1 MRKAITWMRAKS
13 DRLIVLPVF
22 PEKTRARSKM
32 REIATFVRSQS
43 GDLTISGKNPGKTRL
58 RTLVALVALGLLAP
72 ARAGDRPI
80 ANLFPADTLA
90 YAEATDFV
98 HLAPVLASWVKG
110 TTLAG
115 GVSAQHDRRD
125 SIRDHKQ
132 VPQQADLAKLGIL
145 AAPEFHA
152 DLARL
157 KGVAVAFTGFND
169 KHEPRLVLAV
179 LLGDSTALSL
189 YARQLVTA
197 DPDVRRVDS
206 VEGVPVCQYRPFGGP
221 GYGPDGNVLPLNASK
236 PPVGPF
242 EPTYA
247 FTPGLFV
254 LGSDAA
260 AVKDVIKRYLGKE
273 PAPSLLS
280 VEAFRKIERPKGDVV
295 LFARPAE
302 IVAALDTAN
311 KATETHDPD
320 WLAVVKLA
328 VNSNAVPVVSGA
340 IHLKPDGWALE
351 LSTVVASGEKSPLL
365 DLLGGVPGLTAT
377 DLPAGTGLI
386 GSLTFPPVA
395 KRVAAVFD
403 TADALA
409 KAVGCLGPLPGERY
423 AGEPNVRTL
432 LGTVHGVRTEWPAK
446 EKSKPVIV
454 LECDSA
460 AAAAAWVA
468 AAPLLVQKTLRS
480 TAPTAPVSEPAGGV
494 TVHALT
500 TGDSGLGTLFYAAK
514 GPLAAAGFD
523 RAAVLTALNRDAKP
537 GSPATASLTV
547 TPLAL
552 YDWLGPPAPPPFP
565 ALGVAAVT
573 GTMPQALPTAPPVTV
588 KDVLAPLPPMS
599 ASVLREN
606 GKLTVRVEQT
616 KWDAVRVSVIDAGV
630 TWYDRYLAEV
640 RQPQNMF
647 LPRGLWLDR

>member
-1 MRKAITWMRAKS
+1 MTS
-13 DRLIVLPVF
+13 
-22 PEKTRARSKM
+22 TRSLA
-32 REIATFVRSQS
+32 ALCV
-43 GDLTISGKNPGKTRL
+43 
-58 RTLVALVALGLLAP
+58 VASALAP
-72 ARAGDRPI
+72 ARGGDRPI
-80 ANLFPADTLA
+80 ADLFPADTLA
-90 YAEATDFV
+90 YAEATDFA

-132 VPQQADLAKLGIL
+132 VPQQADLAKLGLL

-179 LLGDSTALSL
+179 LLGDSTTLSL

-221 GYGPDGNVLPLNASK
+221 GYGPDGNVLPLNTSK
-236 PPVGPF
+236 PPAGPF

-254 LGSDAA
+254 LGSDVS

-273 PAPSLLS
+273 PAPSLHS
-280 VEAFRKIERPKGDVV
+280 VEEFRKTERSKGDVY

-302 IVAALDTAN
+302 IVAALDAAN
-311 KATETHDPD
+311 KATETHDSD

-328 VNSNAVPVVSGA
+328 VNPKAVPVVSGA
-340 IHLKPDGWALE
+340 IRLKPDGWAVE
-351 LSTVVASGEKSPLL
+351 LTSAVASGEKSPLL
-365 DLLGGVPGLTAT
+365 ELLGGVPGPTAT
-377 DLPAGTGLI
+377 DLHGGNSLV
-386 GSLTFPPVA
+386 GSLTLQPA
-395 KRVAAVFD
+395 EKRAAAILD
-403 TADALA
+403 TADAVA
-409 KAVGCLGPLPGERY
+409 KALGCLGPLPRERY

-432 LGTVHGVRTEWPAK
+432 LGSVRGVRTEWPAK

-468 AAPLLVQKTLRS
+468 AAPVLVQKSLRAA
-480 TAPTAPVSEPAGGV
+480 APTAPVSEPAGGV

-514 GPLAAAGFD
+514 GPLTATGFD
-523 RAAVLTALNRDAKP
+523 RAAVLTALNREAKP
-537 GSPATASLTV
+537 GSPTTASLTV

-552 YDWLGPPAPPPFP
+552 YDWFGPPAPPPFP

-573 GTMPQALPTAPPVTV
+573 GTMPQALPTAPPVTL
-588 KDVLAPLPPMS
+588 KDALTPIPPMS
-599 ASVLREN
+599 AFALREN
-606 GKLTVRVEQT
+606 GRLVVRVEQT
-616 KWDAVRVSVIDAGV
+616 KWDAVRVSVIDAAV

>member
-1 MRKAITWMRAKS
+1 MCAKS
-13 DRLIVLPVF
+13 DRLIALSVF
-22 PEKTRARSKM
+22 PEKTRERSKM
-32 REIATFVRSQS
+32 REIATFVRAQS

-58 RTLVALVALGLLAP
+58 RTLVVLALGLAAP

-98 HLAPVLASWVKG
+98 HLAPVFASWVKG

-132 VPQQADLAKLGIL
+132 VPQQADLAKLGLL

-157 KGVAVAFTGFND
+157 KGAAAAFTGFND
-169 KHEPRLVLAV
+169 KHEPRLVFAV

-189 YARQLVTA
+189 HARQLVTA
-197 DPDVRRVDS
+197 DPDMRRVDS

-221 GYGPDGNVLPLNASK
+221 GYGPDGNVLPLNSSK
-236 PPVGPF
+236 PPAGPF

-254 LGSDAA
+254 LGSDTA
-260 AVKDVIKRYLGKE
+260 AVKDVIRRYLGKE
-273 PAPSLLS
+273 PAPSLHS
-280 VEAFRKIERPKGDVV
+280 VEAFRKAERSKGDVY

-302 IVAALDTAN
+302 IVAALDAAN
-311 KATETHDPD
+311 KTTETHDPD

-328 VNSNAVPVVSGA
+328 VNPKAVPVVSGA
-340 IHLKPDGWALE
+340 IHLKPDGWAVE
-351 LSTVVASGEKSPLL
+351 LTAAVASGEKSPLL
-365 DLLGGVPGLTAT
+365 DLHGGVPGLTAR
-377 DLPAGTGLI
+377 DLPGGTGLV
-386 GSLTFPPVA
+386 GTLTFPPA
-395 KRVAAVFD
+395 EKRAAAVFE
-403 TADALA
+403 TADAVA

-432 LGTVHGVRTEWPAK
+432 LGTVRGVRTEWPAK

-454 LECDSA
+454 IECESSA
-460 AAAAAWVA
+460 TAAAWVE
-468 AAPLLVQKTLRS
+468 AAPVLVQKTLRAA
-480 TAPTAPVSEPAGGV
+480 APTAPVSEPAGGV

-500 TGDSGLGTLFYAAK
+500 TGDSGLGTLFYAAN
-514 GPLAAAGFD
+514 GAIAAAGFD
-523 RAAVLTALNRDAKP
+523 RAATLTALNREAKP
-537 GSPATASLTV
+537 GSPATASLIV

-552 YDWLGPPAPPPFP
+552 YDWFGPPAPPPFP
-565 ALGVAAVT
+565 ALGVAAVV
-573 GTMPQALPTAPPVTV
+573 GTMPQALPTAPPVTL
-588 KDVLAPLPPMS
+588 KDVLAPMPTVS
-599 ASVLREN
+599 ASVLQEN
-606 GKLTVRVEQT
+606 GRLVLRGEQ
-616 KWDAVRVSVIDAGV
+616 KNWDAVRVSVMDAAV

-640 RQPQNMF
+640 RQPQNTF